1 MIFLYILLSII
12 AAIIILLCIR
22 VTAVLNYNVK
32 FTFEVKWLFLKF
44 QIYPKKEKQ
53 EKKKEKAEE
62 DKPKEGKKK
71 KAKKGSG
78 PLKAFYENQGFGGV
92 LELIKNTSDAV
103 SGLLKRVFKSL
114 IINEFYLG
122 MSISGD
128 DAASTAIDYG
138 ETCAKVFPAIGVICS
153 TMKVRKYDV
162 DIRPDFMNDVKKAQ
176 FHVVISA
183 VPIKITNA
191 VLILAVQLLFKVLL
205 KLFIGSRK
213 IKGKKQ

>member
-1 MIFLYILLSII
+1 MIFLYILLSIV
-12 AAIIILLCIR
+12 AVIILLLCIR
-22 VTAVLNYNVK
+22 VTAVLNYNINL
-32 FTFEVKWLFLKF
+32 TFDVKWLFLKF
-44 QIYPKKEKQ
+44 RIYPKKEKQ

-62 DKPKEGKKK
+62 DKPKEEKKK
-71 KAKKGSG
+71 KNKKGPG

-114 IINEFYLG
+114 VINEIYLG
-122 MSISGD
+122 MRISGD

-138 ETCAKVFPAIGVICS
+138 ETCAKVFPAMGAICS

-162 DIRPDFMNDVKKAQ
+162 DIRPDFISSVKKAQ

-183 VPIKITNA
+183 IPIKITNA
-191 VLILAVQLLFKVLL
+191 AVILAVQLLFKVLL

-213 IKGKKQ
+213 IKEKH